1 MDKSFRYSSIL
12 LAGGACILSIFGHY
26 LFERYGL
33 LPIRGFRFIIGL
45 YVFPILCV
53 WAGMVFRKWAG
64 NIKWWIQLLIGLLT
78 IFVFY
83 LSRHDVNAPAYFMW
97 DLNYTRVFLIFCG
110 FLLPIDWLKKD
121 ADKTGLKSAILCAI
135 TGIAYCTIY
144 MVWQRLGNA
153 MRPEC
158 TDMETFF
165 LVVTTNVL
173 PIVILPPLWFAIE
186 FSYSKAGQW
195 LGSQKWYFWLSVVAA
210 AICFL
215 GVCARMSHTG
225 PFSYRGNLILM
236 LLVQPVTIYLIVVL
250 YRICRKIRDKETD
263 RDIKSLFMI

>member
-1 MDKSFRYSSIL
+1 MDKSFKYPSVL
-12 LAGGACILSIFGHY
+12 LAGGACLLSVFGHY
-26 LFERYGL
+26 LFERNGL

-53 WAGMVFRKWAG
+53 WAGMIFRKWAG

-97 DLNYTRVFLIFCG
+97 NLDYTRVFLILCG
-110 FLLPIDWLKKD
+110 FLLPIDWLKKNG
-121 ADKTGLKSAILCAI
+121 DKTGLKSAILCAI
-135 TGIAYCTIY
+135 TGLAYCTIY

-195 LGSQKWYFWLSVVAA
+195 LGSQKWLFWLAVVAA
-210 AICFL
+210 ILCFL
-215 GVCARMSHTG
+215 SVCTRMNGFG

-236 LLVQPVTIYLIVVL
+236 LLVQPVTIYLLVVL
-250 YRICRKIRDKETD
+250 YRICRRIKNRETD
-263 RDIKSLFMI
+263 RDIKSLFTI